1 MDLTKTFLSTFTGS
15 SELNL
20 KNNVTSANGK
30 SSGSSFESYLN
41 KAETKTANANKSSND
56 SKASKT
62 DNKATSSVKDNKN
75 NTNDTKKT
83 SNKTNN
89 KNDDSVNNQKKN
101 TNKEEAKTKAT
112 ENTQKTDEKEIT
124 EDKIKD
130 VNQEI
135 IELISEK
142 TGLSVEEISSVLE
155 SLNMQALDL
164 NDSNNLLSFMMK
176 LTGVDSPV
184 DLISVDGVKE
194 IMTEIKDVF
203 AQSEDLTKFS
213 QIIENVAEIE
223 VAEDN
228 LANEATTVV
237 NEDNNTEVVKAETE
251 IKANNQ
257 AETEVTEDSS
267 ILSNPASEA
276 VTEDVEEKTV
286 KTQKNDTNSDL
297 SLENNVENT
306 NDKVVVEVNEGNTQ
320 FNNSQD
326 QNLFSS
332 KNDSEVNVSGVVMDN
347 ITKAFNEAM
356 VRTESVKNVDTA
368 EVVKQ
373 IIDKVKVGINRDV
386 TELKISLKPE
396 ELGDVTV
403 KIASQNGIVT
413 AQITAES
420 QRVKEIIEA
429 GFNQLKQA
437 LSDAGVEV
445 SQLEVNVGSSD
456 QNPQFE
462 NQGSSNEKSSA
473 RINQIIAE
481 AEEDEQVYVKENEVI
496 GSNVNYT
503 A

>member
-1 MDLTKTFLSTFTGS
+1 MDLTKTFLNTFTGS

-56 SKASKT
+56 SKVSKT
-62 DNKATSSVKDNKN
+62 DNKAASSVKDNKTN
-75 NTNDTKKT
+75 SNDTKKT
-83 SNKTNN
+83 SNKNA
-89 KNDDSVNNQKKN
+89 DSVNNQKKN

-124 EDKIKD
+124 DDKIKD

-176 LTGVDSPV
+176 LTGVDSLV

-213 QIIENVAEIE
+213 QIIENVAETD

-251 IKANNQ
+251 IKADNQ

-297 SLENNVENT
+297 SLENNAETT
-306 NDKVVVEVNEGNTQ
+306 NDKVVVEVNEENTQ

-332 KNDSEVNVSGVVMDN
+332 KNDSEVNISGVVMDN

-356 VRTESVKNVDTA
+356 VRTESVKNVNTA

-373 IIDKVKVGINRDV
+373 IIDKIKVGINRDV

-456 QNPQFE
+456 QNPKFE